1 MANNIQNETFQPSVA
16 FHPGETLKEK
26 LEEMNMT
33 VESFSVATDIPAYM
47 IEDILYARSS
57 VTTDIALAFE
67 EATHIPAHFW
77 LNTQHSYDE
86 YMLKNKP
93 SSFRFRLSNLRRV
106 AAVF

>member
-1 MANNIQNETFQPSVA
+1 MVNNIQNETFQPCVA

-33 VESFSVATDIPAYM
+33 AESFSAATDIPSYM
-47 IEDILYARSS
+47 IEDILCARSS
-57 VTTDIALAFE
+57 VTADIALAFE
-67 EATHIPAHFW
+67 EVTNIPAHFW
-77 LNTQHSYDE
+77 LNTQHNYDD

-93 SSFRFRLSNLRRV
+93 SSFRLRLSNLRRV